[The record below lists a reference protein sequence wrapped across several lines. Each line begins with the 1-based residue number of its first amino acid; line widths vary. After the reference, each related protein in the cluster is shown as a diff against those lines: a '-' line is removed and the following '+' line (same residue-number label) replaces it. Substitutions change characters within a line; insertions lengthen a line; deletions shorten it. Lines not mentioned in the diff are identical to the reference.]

1 MAIINQA
8 TKELQLKIVYYG
20 PAMCG
25 KTTNLVQ
32 VHDHVQTAQGN
43 KGKLVSL
50 ATSSDR
56 TLFFDFL
63 PIEAMAIKGF
73 RTKFQLYTVPGQV
86 IYNTTR
92 QLVLR
97 GVDGIVFVADSQ
109 YNKMAENVE
118 SFANLVE
125 NLKTLKLDLADI
137 PYVLQYNKRDL
148 QNVAPTSMRACVQR
162 AASRRGTSESASCWS
177 SAGRRPSPPATT
189 RPSTLRTFVSTAPT
203 RPSNAIATTARAV
216 YGPIPGRLSRP
227 ATSRGRRPAWSS
239 TTRRA
244 VRWRFSARRL

>member
-8 TKELQLKIVYYG
+8 SRELQVKIVYYG
-20 PAMCG
+20 PALGG

-32 VHDHVQTAQGN
+32 VHDCVQTADGN

-63 PIEAMAIKGF
+63 PIEAVAIKGF
-73 RTKFQLYTVPGQV
+73 KTKFQLYTVPGQV

-109 YNKMAENVE
+109 YEKMEENVK
-118 SFANLVE
+118 SFANLEE
-125 NLKTLKLDLADI
+125 NLKSLNLNMAEI

-148 QNVAPTSMRACVQR
+148 PNAAPMDYMEFLLNNREVQVPSFG
-162 AASRRGTSESASCWS
+162 ASAHKCEGVFETLNMITRLLLHKFIYESQRK
-177 SAGRRPSPPATT
+177 SA
-189 RPSTLRTFVSTAPT
+189 
-203 RPSNAIATTARAV
+203 
-216 YGPIPGRLSRP
+216 
-227 ATSRGRRPAWSS
+227 
-239 TTRRA
+239 
-244 VRWRFSARRL
+244 

>member
-8 TKELQLKIVYYG
+8 TKELQIKIVYYG
-20 PAMCG
+20 PALCG

-32 VHDHVQTAQGN
+32 VHANVQTANPEG

-73 RTKFQLYTVPGQV
+73 KTKFQLYTVPGQV

-109 YNKMAENVE
+109 YDKMAENVE
-118 SFANLVE
+118 SLANLE
-125 NLKTLKLDLADI
+125 ADI
-137 PYVLQYNKRDL
+137 PYVLQYNKRDIPD
-148 QNVAPTSMRACVQR
+148 VAPIEYMEYLLNNRDVQVPSFSACAHKCEGVFETLNMITR
-162 AASRRGTSESASCWS
+162 LLLNKFINE
-177 SAGRRPSPPATT
+177 AGRK
-189 RPSTLRTFVSTAPT
+189 
-203 RPSNAIATTARAV
+203 
-216 YGPIPGRLSRP
+216 
-227 ATSRGRRPAWSS
+227 
-239 TTRRA
+239 
-244 VRWRFSARRL
+244 SA

>member
-8 TKELQLKIVYYG
+8 SKELQVKIVYYG
-20 PAMCG
+20 PAVCG

-32 VHDHVQTAQGN
+32 VHDHVQTVQGN

-63 PIEAMAIKGF
+63 PIEAMAIKGYK
-73 RTKFQLYTVPGQV
+73 TKFQLYTVPGQV

-109 YNKMAENVE
+109 YDKMEENVK
-118 SFANLVE
+118 SFQNLEE
-125 NLKTLKLDLADI
+125 NLRALNLNIRDI

-148 QNVAPTSMRACVQR
+148 PNAAPVEFMEYLMNNREEQVPSFTAAAHKCEGVFETLNMITRLLLQKFVAESQR
-162 AASRRGTSESASCWS
+162 KVA
-177 SAGRRPSPPATT
+177 
-189 RPSTLRTFVSTAPT
+189 
-203 RPSNAIATTARAV
+203 
-216 YGPIPGRLSRP
+216 
-227 ATSRGRRPAWSS
+227 
-239 TTRRA
+239 
-244 VRWRFSARRL
+244 

>member
-8 TKELQLKIVYYG
+8 TKELQVKIVYYG
-20 PAMCG
+20 PALGG

-32 VHDHVQTAQGN
+32 VHEQVQTAQGN

-73 RTKFQLYTVPGQV
+73 KTKFQLYTVPGQV

-109 YNKMAENVE
+109 YEKMPENIE
-118 SFANLVE
+118 SFQNLLD
-125 NLKTLKLDLADI
+125 NLASQKLNLAEI
-137 PYVLQYNKRDL
+137 PYVIQYNKRDL
-148 QNVAPTSMRACVQR
+148 PNAAPVQYLDYLLNNR
-162 AASRRGTSESASCWS
+162 DVQVPSFEATAHKCEGVFESLNMI
-177 SAGRRPSPPATT
+177 T
-189 RPSTLRTFVSTAPT
+189 RMLLQKYINQSVPQYA
-203 RPSNAIATTARAV
+203 
-216 YGPIPGRLSRP
+216 
-227 ATSRGRRPAWSS
+227 
-239 TTRRA
+239 
-244 VRWRFSARRL
+244 

>member
-8 TKELQLKIVYYG
+8 TKELQVKIVYYG
-20 PAMCG
+20 PALGG

-63 PIEAMAIKGF
+63 PIEAVAIKGF
-73 RTKFQLYTVPGQV
+73 KTKFQLYTVPGQV

-109 YNKMAENVE
+109 YEKMEENVK
-118 SFANLVE
+118 SFSNLEE
-125 NLKTLKLDLADI
+125 NLKTLNISMADI
-137 PYVLQYNKRDL
+137 PCILQYNKRDL
-148 QNVAPTSMRACVQR
+148 PNAAPLEYMEFLLNNRETQAP
-162 AASRRGTSESASCWS
+162 AFSASAHKCEGVFETLNMITRLLLHKFINES
-177 SAGRRPSPPATT
+177 SRKAA
-189 RPSTLRTFVSTAPT
+189 
-203 RPSNAIATTARAV
+203 
-216 YGPIPGRLSRP
+216 
-227 ATSRGRRPAWSS
+227 
-239 TTRRA
+239 
-244 VRWRFSARRL
+244 

>member
-8 TKELQLKIVYYG
+8 AKELQVKIVYYG
-20 PAMCG
+20 PALGG

-32 VHDHVQTAQGN
+32 VHEHVQVAAQS

-50 ATSSDR
+50 ATNSDR

-63 PIEAMAIKGF
+63 PIEAMTIRGF

-109 YNKMAENVE
+109 YEKMPENVE
-118 SFANLVE
+118 SFQNMVDNLSSLKLNLVE
-125 NLKTLKLDLADI
+125 I

-148 QNVAPTSMRACVQR
+148 PNVAPVEYMEFLLNNRDVQVPSFGATAHKCEGVFEALNMITR
-162 AASRRGTSESASCWS
+162 LLLHKFVNQTQIAPQAA
-177 SAGRRPSPPATT
+177 
-189 RPSTLRTFVSTAPT
+189 
-203 RPSNAIATTARAV
+203 
-216 YGPIPGRLSRP
+216 
-227 ATSRGRRPAWSS
+227 
-239 TTRRA
+239 
-244 VRWRFSARRL
+244 

>member
-8 TKELQLKIVYYG
+8 TKELQVKVVYYG
-20 PAMCG
+20 PAMGG
-25 KTTNLVQ
+25 KTTNLVK
-32 VHDHVQTAQGN
+32 VHENIQTAQE

-63 PIEAMAIKGF
+63 PIEAVAIKGF
-73 RTKFQLYTVPGQV
+73 KTKFQLYTVPGQV

-109 YNKMAENVE
+109 YEKMQENVE
-118 SFANLVE
+118 SFANLE
-125 NLKTLKLDLADI
+125 DNLRTLKMNMADI

-148 QNVAPTSMRACVQR
+148 PNVAPAEYMEFLLNNRDVQVPYFT
-162 AASRRGTSESASCWS
+162 ASASKCE
-177 SAGRRPSPPATT
+177 GVFETLNMIT
-189 RPSTLRTFVSTAPT
+189 RMLLHKFINQS
-203 RPSNAIATTARAV
+203 
-216 YGPIPGRLSRP
+216 
-227 ATSRGRRPAWSS
+227 GRRPA
-239 TTRRA
+239 
-244 VRWRFSARRL
+244 

>member
-8 TKELQLKIVYYG
+8 TKELQVKVVYYG
-20 PAMCG
+20 PALGG

-32 VHDHVQTAQGN
+32 VHDQVQTAQGQ

-73 RTKFQLYTVPGQV
+73 KTKFQLYTVPGQV

-109 YNKMAENVE
+109 YEKMEENVK
-118 SFANLVE
+118 SFSNLEE
-125 NLKTLKLDLADI
+125 NLKTLNMNLAEI

-148 QNVAPTSMRACVQR
+148 PGAAPVEYMEFLLNNRDIQVPSFTACANKCEGVFETLNMITR
-162 AASRRGTSESASCWS
+162 LLLHKFISEANRKAA
-177 SAGRRPSPPATT
+177 
-189 RPSTLRTFVSTAPT
+189 
-203 RPSNAIATTARAV
+203 
-216 YGPIPGRLSRP
+216 
-227 ATSRGRRPAWSS
+227 
-239 TTRRA
+239 
-244 VRWRFSARRL
+244 

>member
-8 TKELQLKIVYYG
+8 SKELQVKIVYYG
-20 PAMCG
+20 PALGG

-32 VHDHVQTAQGN
+32 VHDHVQTANGQ

-73 RTKFQLYTVPGQV
+73 KTKFQLYTVPGQV

-109 YNKMAENVE
+109 YEKMEENVK
-118 SFANLVE
+118 SFANLEE
-125 NLKTLKLDLADI
+125 NLRSLNQDLRDI
-137 PYVLQYNKRDL
+137 PYVVQYNKRDL
-148 QNVAPTSMRACVQR
+148 PNAAPTEYMEFLLNNREVQVPSFTASANKCEGVIETLNMITRLLLNKFVNDANRR
-162 AASRRGTSESASCWS
+162 AA
-177 SAGRRPSPPATT
+177 
-189 RPSTLRTFVSTAPT
+189 
-203 RPSNAIATTARAV
+203 
-216 YGPIPGRLSRP
+216 
-227 ATSRGRRPAWSS
+227 
-239 TTRRA
+239 
-244 VRWRFSARRL
+244 

>member
-8 TKELQLKIVYYG
+8 TKELQVKVVYYG
-20 PAMCG
+20 PALGG

-63 PIEAMAIKGF
+63 PIEALAIKGF
-73 RTKFQLYTVPGQV
+73 KTKFQLYTVPGQV

-109 YNKMAENVE
+109 YEKMEENIK
-118 SFANLVE
+118 SFTNLE
-125 NLKTLKLDLADI
+125 DNLRTLNLNLTDI

-148 QNVAPTSMRACVQR
+148 PNVAPIEYMDYLLNNRDTEVPSFTASANKCEGVFETLNMITRILLHKFISDSNR
-162 AASRRGTSESASCWS
+162 KAA
-177 SAGRRPSPPATT
+177 
-189 RPSTLRTFVSTAPT
+189 
-203 RPSNAIATTARAV
+203 
-216 YGPIPGRLSRP
+216 
-227 ATSRGRRPAWSS
+227 
-239 TTRRA
+239 
-244 VRWRFSARRL
+244 